1 MPWKRSIGLSRSPR
15 LFGGTRKPHW
25 RSMFKCTGVSWR
37 GAGRFLN
44 GARLT
49 HKGLLW
55 CLKAQLRCVWIRRLW
70 PGWFATALREKA
82 TPQLRDSGAT
92 LTPPAL
98 QWFPQAC
105 LRKKGTAGTAGLLWG
120 ALTPHWQ
127 SLDILDRLV
136 VFAKGVPTMWALT
149 LTKINP

>member
-1 MPWKRSIGLSRSPR
+1 MPWKRSTGLSRSLR

-55 CLKAQLRCVWIRRLW
+55 CLKAQLHCVWIRQLW
-70 PGWFATALREKA
+70 PGRLATVLREKA

-92 LTPPAL
+92 LTPQHCSGSLKPAL
-98 QWFPQAC
+98 ERRWQQALQAC
-105 LRKKGTAGTAGLLWG
+105 SEGPSP
-120 ALTPHWQ
+120 LTGRVWTYWTRWLFLPRECLQCERWH
-127 SLDILDRLV
+127 
-136 VFAKGVPTMWALT
+136 
-149 LTKINP
+149 